1 MSTNSQQYANLA
13 SDAYSPYEPGRRARG
28 LEEKVR
34 IDEVTYKVI
43 EHVDRPSGYQ
53 GTIYQRLDTGAIVVA
68 HRGTEFGR
76 EFVKDGLLAD
86 GGMIAARVNRQA
98 DDAIGL
104 TRRAVEY
111 AQGLKH
117 ELGRDVPVSVT
128 GHSLGGCL
136 AQISAYRFGLGGE
149 TFNPYGA
156 ASLRDRIPEGGIQVL
171 NHVMAGDMV
180 SAAGRHFGRVRMYAV
195 EQEVDTLTRVGRYAD
210 NGDRLDIRYA
220 LPAAAAGWESHRMHH
235 FLPVDGAGRRDRS
248 VLDDPQA
255 QRLAQ
260 QHRPMFDKYR
270 SDMLLTREG
279 ASIAAA
285 LAQGARGVAGELLRH
300 LPDRPQN
307 PFDETARRLP
317 PMPAAAS
324 SDPRLAE
331 HPDHRL
337 YGQVRAGVAAI
348 HQGQGLGYGEDGE
361 RTAASLLVLA
371 KRSGLSRV
379 DQVVAG
385 HAPGQPE
392 QLFVVQGDPRDPAH
406 IRAQMAA
413 ADAAKTP
420 VAESLR
426 ALAALN
432 TQAPAPVLA
441 SDAQDRTRP
450 APMRSH

>member
-1 MSTNSQQYANLA
+1 MSSNSQQYANLA
-13 SDAYSPYEPGRRARG
+13 SDAYSPYEPGRRAPGR
-28 LEEKVR
+28 EEKVR

-43 EHVDRPSGYQ
+43 EHADRPSGYQ
-53 GTIYQRLDTGAIVVA
+53 GTIYQRVDTGAIVVA

-76 EFVKDGLLAD
+76 EFVRDGLLAD
-86 GGMIAARVNRQA
+86 GGMVANRINRQA
-98 DDAIGL
+98 DDAIAL

-111 AQGLKH
+111 AQALKQEH
-117 ELGRDVPVSVT
+117 GRDVSVSVT

-136 AQISAYRFGLGGE
+136 AQISAYRFGLNGE

-180 SAAGRHFGRVRMYAV
+180 SAAGKHFGRVRMYAV
-195 EQEVDTLTRVGRYAD
+195 EQEVDTLTRIGRYAD

-235 FLPVDGAGRRDRS
+235 FLPVDGEGRRDRS

-279 ASIAAA
+279 ASIGAA
-285 LAQGARGVAGELLRH
+285 LAQGARGVAGEILRH
-300 LPDRPQN
+300 LPDRPHN
-307 PFDETARRLP
+307 PFDEAARRLP
-317 PMPAAAS
+317 PLPAAP
-324 SDPRLAE
+324 SDPRLAG

-337 YGQVRAGVAAI
+337 FGQIRAGLAAV
-348 HQGQGLGYGEDGE
+348 QQSQGLMRGADGE

-371 KRSGLSRV
+371 RRSGLSRV
-379 DQVVAG
+379 DQVVSG

-392 QLFVVQGDPRDPAH
+392 QLFLVQGDPRDPVHA
-406 IRAQMAA
+406 RAQMAA
-413 ADAAKTP
+413 ADAAQTP

-426 ALAALN
+426 QLAALN
-432 TQAPAPVLA
+432 AQAPSPAAQPDAPER
-441 SDAQDRTRP
+441 SRP
-450 APMRSH
+450 APSRTH

>member
-1 MSTNSQQYANLA
+1 MNPSSQHYANLA

-28 LEEKVR
+28 REEKVR
-34 IDEVTYKVI
+34 IDEVTYKII

-53 GTIYQRLDTGAIVVA
+53 GTIYQRLDTGALVVA

-86 GGMIAARVNRQA
+86 GGMVAARVNRQA
-98 DDAIGL
+98 DDALGL

-111 AQGLKH
+111 AQELKR
-117 ELGRDVPVSVT
+117 ELGHEVPVTVT
-128 GHSLGGCL
+128 GHSLGGYL
-136 AQISAYRFGLGGE
+136 AQISAYRYGLNGE

-156 ASLRDRIPEGGIQVL
+156 ASLRERIPEGGPQVL
-171 NHVMAGDMV
+171 NHVMAGDLV

-195 EQEVDTLTRVGRYAD
+195 EQEVDTLIRVGRYAD

-279 ASIAAA
+279 ASIGAA
-285 LAQGARGVAGELLRH
+285 LAQGARGVAGEILRH

-307 PFDETARRLP
+307 PFDAARQRP
-317 PMPAAAS
+317 PVPATPPP
-324 SDPRLAE
+324 DPRLAG

-348 HQGQGLGYGEDGE
+348 QQGQGLVRGADGE

-371 KRSGLSRV
+371 KRNGLSRV

-406 IRAQMAA
+406 LRAQMPAA
-413 ADAAKTP
+413 EAAKTP
-420 VAESLR
+420 VAESMR

-432 TQAPAPVLA
+432 APTLAQAAAPD
-441 SDAQDRTRP
+441 SQERTRP
-450 APMRSH
+450 TPMRPH